1 MKQSDDD
8 KRTIIVRPRRKG
20 GGESH
25 GGTWKIALADF
36 MTAMLALFMVLWATG
51 LDTETREAIQSYFQ
65 DPVGVSRGYSSG
77 GSPVSVSASPA
88 PVRASP
94 VDLMLRPQVAAMQ
107 QAGDRIRERLNA
119 EEGLGRIGAQVEI
132 VASVDGMRIEMLEA
146 GGGDTFFPLGS
157 AVMKPI
163 TRQAL
168 GIIASELTALANPVI
183 VEGHTDA
190 TPFGQRADYTNW
202 ELSSD
207 RAHAARRVIES
218 HGIGYQRIRDVRG
231 YADKKLRI
239 PADPLHPANRRITI
253 LLPLI
258 MPDAEVEMPHRG
270 TALEGDEQPAGSGD

>member
-1 MKQSDDD
+1 MTKPDDD
-8 KRTIIVRPRRKG
+8 KRPIIIRPRRKG

-51 LDTETREAIQSYFQ
+51 LDTETRDAIQSYFQ

-77 GSPVSVSASPA
+77 ASPVSVSASPA
-88 PVRASP
+88 QLRTSP
-94 VDLMLRPQVAAMQ
+94 VELLLRPQVAAMQ
-107 QAGDRIRERLNA
+107 QVGDRIRERLNA

-157 AVMKPI
+157 AVMNPI

-168 GIIASELTALANPVI
+168 GIIASELAVLANPVI

-190 TPFGQRADYTNW
+190 APFGQRADYTNW

-258 MPDAEVEMPHRG
+258 LPDSEVEMPPRG
-270 TALEGDEQPAGSGD
+270 AALEGDEQPAGSGD

>member
-1 MKQSDDD
+1 MKQPDDD

-20 GGESH
+20 GGEHH

-51 LDTETREAIQSYFQ
+51 LDTETRDAIQSYFL

-77 GSPVSVSASPA
+77 GSPVSVGAASAQLST
-88 PVRASP
+88 SP
-94 VDLMLRPQVAAMQ
+94 VELLLRPQVAAMQ
-107 QAGDRIRERLNA
+107 QVGDRIRERLNA

-132 VASVDGMRIEMLEA
+132 IASTDGMRIELLET
-146 GGGDTFFPLGS
+146 GGGETFFPLGS
-157 AVMKPI
+157 AVMKPV

-168 GIIASELTALANPVI
+168 GIIASELATLANYVI

-190 TPFGQRADYTNW
+190 APFGLRADYTNW

-207 RAHAARRVIES
+207 RAHAARRILES
-218 HGIGYQRIRDVRG
+218 HGIGYLRIRDVRG
-231 YADKKLRI
+231 YADKKLRV
-239 PADPLHPANRRITI
+239 PAEPLHQSNRRITI

-258 MPDAEVEMPHRG
+258 LPDVDSAM
-270 TALEGDEQPAGSGD
+270 QPAAAVLEADPLPVGSGD